1 MTAFER
7 RLADRRDELEW
18 LYMELYDDRAGLH
31 GLERTMAELYAARS
45 AALKRL
51 DSRRE
56 KKPDWY
62 LSGRM
67 LGMTMY
73 AGLFAGDLN
82 GVEKKLDYL
91 SEQGV
96 TYLHL
101 MPLLK
106 MPHPDND
113 GGYAVEDFSQV
124 DPALGTNADLE
135 RLAAAMRKR
144 GMSLCLDFVLNHTA
158 DTHEWALRAKAG
170 EQEYIDR
177 YICYDT
183 PEIPREFEKTVPD
196 VFPQTA
202 PGSFIWVEE
211 MRKYV
216 CSSFHP
222 YQWDLNYRNPAVFND
237 MVAAMLRLA
246 NLGVEV
252 LRIDATP
259 YLWKELGTT
268 CRNLPQ
274 VHTIMRMIRLIT
286 ETVCPAVILKGEVV
300 MAPRELAPYF
310 GTQEKTE
317 CHLLYNSSTMCT
329 QWSALASGD
338 VRQLR
343 RQLDDL
349 HALPPHCHFVNY
361 LRCHDDIGWG
371 LNEEFG
377 KTIGQ
382 DPLLHKKYLYEFFEG
397 SFPGSWARGERYNY
411 DPVTRDART
420 CGTTASLCGIE
431 KGLFEGDEEQISLGI
446 RRDLMMHAAMMCMAG
461 FPMLSSGDEIG
472 QLNGYG
478 YHGDPDL
485 AEDSRNL
492 HRTPFNWDNAALRE
506 TPGTVQ
512 QRIWDGLRQLEQI
525 RAAEPCFHPDAWIS
539 AWDIHNDHVLAFVRR
554 IEGEALVCLF
564 NFSGERQNLRLDGMA
579 EGFTD
584 LITGEVISEADH
596 ILLPYQYSLL
606 SSVSRSS
613 GGALAG
619 DRRSRGSRRGA
630 SAVSRVGAK

>member
-1 MTAFER
+1 MNAYEY
-7 RLADRRDELEW
+7 RLADRKDELEW
-18 LYMELYDDRAGLH
+18 LYMELYDDRAKLNE
-31 GLERTMAELYAARS
+31 LEQAMSDAYAARNIG
-45 AALKRL
+45 LRQL
-51 DSRRE
+51 DGIRE
-56 KKPDWY
+56 HDPDWF
-62 LSGRM
+62 LSGNM

-73 AGLFAGDLN
+73 TDLFAGSLS

-91 SEQGV
+91 SAQGI

-113 GGYAVEDFSQV
+113 GGYAVEDFGQV
-124 DPALGTNADLE
+124 DPALGANADLE
-135 RLAAAMRKR
+135 RLTAAMRKR

-158 DTHEWALRAKAG
+158 DTHQWAVRAKAG
-170 EQEYIDR
+170 EREYIDR

-183 PEIPREFEKTVPD
+183 PDIPREFERTVPD

-211 MRKYV
+211 MKKFV

-237 MVAAMLRLA
+237 MAAAMLQLA

-286 ETVCPAVILKGEVV
+286 ETVCPGVILKGEVV

-310 GTQEKTE
+310 GTLDKPE

-338 VRQLR
+338 IRQLK

-349 HALPPHCHFVNY
+349 HSLPSHCHFVNY

-377 KTIGQ
+377 ETIGQ

-397 SFPGSWARGERYNY
+397 SFPGSYARGERYNY
-411 DPVTRDART
+411 DPATQDART

-431 KGLFEGDEEQISLGI
+431 KGLFEGDEEQVGLGI
-446 RRDLMMHAAMMCMAG
+446 QRDLMMHAAIMCMAG

-478 YHGDPDL
+478 YHDDPDL

-492 HRTPFNWDNAALRE
+492 HRTPFSWENAALRE

-512 QRIWDGLRQLEQI
+512 QRIWDGLRKLEQL
-525 RAAEPCFHPDAWIS
+525 RAEEPCFAPNVRVS
-539 AWDIHNDHVLAFVRR
+539 TWDTHNDHVLALVRR
-554 IEGEALVCLF
+554 RRDETLVGLF
-564 NFSGERQNLRLDGMA
+564 NFSGEYQEVRLDMM
-579 EGFTD
+579 EGTFTD
-584 LITGEVISEADH
+584 LITGEEVLCSYRSLA
-596 ILLPYQYSLL
+596 PYQYA
-606 SSVSRSS
+606 VCRT
-613 GGALAG
+613 APA
-619 DRRSRGSRRGA
+619 RR
-630 SAVSRVGAK
+630 

>member
-1 MTAFER
+1 MTAFDY
-7 RLADRRDELEW
+7 RLADRKDELEW
-18 LYMELYDDRAGLH
+18 LYMELYDDRARLKE
-31 GLERTMAELYAARS
+31 LEQAMLDAWAARS
-45 AALKRL
+45 MGLRQL
-51 DSRRE
+51 DGFRE
-56 KKPDWY
+56 HNPDWF
-62 LSGRM
+62 LSGNM

-73 AGLFAGDLN
+73 TDLFAGDLS
-82 GVEKKLDYL
+82 GVKKKLDYL
-91 SEQGV
+91 SAQGI

-113 GGYAVEDFSQV
+113 GGYAVEDFGRV
-124 DPALGTNADLE
+124 DPSLGTNADLE
-135 RLAAAMRKR
+135 RLTAAMRKR

-158 DTHEWALRAKAG
+158 DTHEWALRARAG
-170 EQEYIDR
+170 EREYIDR

-183 PEIPREFEKTVPD
+183 PDIPREFERTVPD

-211 MRKYV
+211 MKKFV

-237 MVAAMLRLA
+237 MVSAMLRLA

-286 ETVCPAVILKGEVV
+286 ETVCPGVILKGEVV

-310 GTQEKTE
+310 GTPDKPE

-338 VRQLR
+338 IRQLKH
-343 RQLDDL
+343 QLDDL
-349 HALPPHCHFVNY
+349 HSLPPHCHFVNY

-411 DPVTRDART
+411 DPATGDART

-431 KGLFEGDEEQISLGI
+431 KGLYEGDGEQISFGI
-446 RRDLMMHAAMMCMAG
+446 QRNLMMHAAMMCMAG

-478 YHGDPDL
+478 YHDNPDL

-492 HRTPFNWDNAALRE
+492 HRTSFNWDNAALRE

-512 QRIWDGLRQLEQI
+512 QRIWDGLKKLEQL
-525 RAAEPCFHPDAWIS
+525 RAQEPCFAPGAWVSTWDA
-539 AWDIHNDHVLAFVRR
+539 HNDHVLALVRR
-554 IEGEALVCLF
+554 RQDETLAGLF
-564 NFSGERQNLRLDGMA
+564 NFSSEYQEVWLDGM
-579 EGFTD
+579 EGTFAD
-584 LITGEVISEADH
+584 LITGEEIQCSHCTLA
-596 ILLPYQYSLL
+596 PYQYAMC
-606 SSVSRSS
+606 RT
-613 GGALAG
+613 APA
-619 DRRSRGSRRGA
+619 RY
-630 SAVSRVGAK
+630 